1 MPDAVAL
8 PYKTPTA
15 GQVGIV
21 FAWKPSVVGTLAP
34 FKGLPPPG
42 TGYLAGQVRLP
53 QPVLATV
60 RILYRPA
67 AGALGDGEL
76 VAQVIT
82 AADGTWRVDNL
93 NTNLR
98 YDVVCRKDGYNDEIT
113 ANVQPLPM

>member
-1 MPDAVAL
+1 MADASYLRIYAV
-8 PYKTPTA
+8 PTGRA
-15 GQVGIV
+15 RAMNRVMGPHAFMAFHG
-21 FAWKPSVVGTLAP
+21 KPKA
-34 FKGLPPPG
+34 G

-60 RILYRPA
+60 RILYRHA
-67 AGALGDGEL
+67 TTGELGDGDL

-98 YDVVCRKDGYNDEIT
+98 YDVVCRKTGYNDEIT

>member
-1 MPDAVAL
+1 MADAKEL
-8 PYKTPTA
+8 PVYTSAKVKSVLFSRGKVRTTSY
-15 GQVGIV
+15 VG
-21 FAWKPSVVGTLAP
+21 
-34 FKGLPPPG
+34 KGLPPAG

-113 ANVQPLPM
+113 ASVQPLPV